1 MNILIVKMSA
11 IGDVIHTL
19 PALNALRAHFPDAH
33 IAWLVEEAASPL
45 VEGHQALD
53 RVLISKRKSWVR
65 GLLGPSGLDN
75 IREAYSFVKEIRD
88 TRYDIVL
95 DFQSLLKSGVLI
107 GLVRAKRKIGY
118 DKGMEHMEQSY
129 LFLNER
135 VPPVNMDIHALS
147 RGMML
152 LEFLGIQS
160 PKIVYDLPIGDR
172 DHAMA
177 DDLLVRHGLTG
188 HRPLVLI
195 HPVAKWETKLWGTR
209 KFSILTD
216 GLIEQYNARV
226 IFTGSQE
233 DRTIIQHMIS
243 MMKGEAVNLAGETTL
258 KILAALYEKSDLLIS
273 TDTGPMHL
281 AAAVGTPVVALFGPT
296 APWRTGP
303 FGSGHQVIRA
313 GLKCSP
319 CFKRECTTKDC
330 MEQIS
335 VEDVLDGVE
344 KLVDVA
350 EYPMPNDQ
358 YPISNERNRENI
370 Q

>member
-1 MNILIVKMSA
+1 MRITVSGHWSLVISPMNILIVKMSA

-118 DKGMEHMEQSY
+118 DKGMEHMEHSY
-129 LFLNER
+129 HFLNER

-160 PKIVYDLPIGDR
+160 RKIVYDLPIGDR
-172 DHAMA
+172 DRAMA
-177 DDLLVRHGLTG
+177 DDLLVRHGLRG

-195 HPVAKWETKLWGTR
+195 HPVAKWETKLWGAR

-216 GLIEQYNARV
+216 RLIEQYNARV
-226 IFTGSQE
+226 AFTGSQG
-233 DRTIIQHMIS
+233 DRTIIQDMIS
-243 MMKGEAVNLAGETTL
+243 MMKGEAVNLAGDTTL
-258 KILAALYEKSDLLIS
+258 KTLGALYEKSDLLIS

-281 AAAVGTPVVALFGPT
+281 AAAVGTPIVALFGPT

-303 FGSGHQVIRA
+303 FGPGHKVIRV
-313 GLKCSP
+313 GLECSP

-344 KLVDVA
+344 KLGVV
-350 EYPMPNDQ
+350 
-358 YPISNERNRENI
+358 
-370 Q
+370 